1 MIPKRFAPM
10 LFSLILSGA
19 MSLLVSGIATFR
31 AVGIAEEFLG
41 LWLSGWLTAWFIAF
55 PAVMLVAPISQRIVR
70 SLVANA

>member
-1 MIPKRFAPM
+1 MFPKRFAPM

-31 AVGIAEEFLG
+31 AVGIGDGFLG
-41 LWLSGWLTAWFIAF
+41 LWISGWLTAWLIAF
-55 PAVMLVAPISQRIVR
+55 PAVMLVAPISQKIVK